1 MKVNRGDV
9 VLTRF
14 PHASGV
20 RGKKRPALVVQ
31 ADAYNAKVGHVL
43 VAEITTN
50 LTPANDPAFVLIDIS
65 TPDGKASGL
74 DQNSL
79 VSGLFV
85 ATIFEDR
92 IEQILGKLS
101 AGLMQQVNSCL
112 KTVLELP

>member
-1 MKVNRGDV
+1 M
-9 VLTRF
+9 TRF

-50 LTPANDPAFVLIDIS
+50 LTPANDPAFVFIDIA
-65 TPDGKASGL
+65 TPEGQETGL

-79 VSGLFV
+79 VSGLFL
-85 ATIFEDR
+85 ATVFGDR
-92 IEQILGKLS
+92 IERVIGQLS
-101 AGLMQQVNSCL
+101 AG
-112 KTVLELP
+112 